1 MAHRPT
7 SVKSLPLKS
16 MPALVLLNPHAQGGR
31 AARRAPML
39 QRWLMQNA
47 PQTEFA
53 APDSVQEA
61 HARLRALPRGSRVVA
76 VGGDGTLN
84 RWLPALLDGGHA
96 LGVVPMGSGNDIARA
111 LGVHA
116 LSLDDA
122 LSSALRGPL
131 RRMDVGVVEAESLCV
146 PFLSS
151 LAAGF
156 DAAVGLRALCGPRWL
171 RGQPR
176 YLWATLREL
185 AALRCWPVRLSCDG
199 RPVWMDEVLFASTLN
214 TPTYGSGMPVA
225 PQARADDGRLE
236 VLRAAEMSRAHVLA
250 LLPRLLRGTHLTDP
264 RVALQACTSLTL
276 DSDAAP
282 LPVAAD
288 GEYLGQF
295 RQLRV
300 RVMPAALPAA
310 VA

>member
-7 SVKSLPLKS
+7 ILKPLPLKS

-31 AARRAPML
+31 AARRAPAL
-39 QRWLMQNA
+39 QRWLTQHA
-47 PQTEFA
+47 PQADFA
-53 APDSVQEA
+53 VPDSVQDA
-61 HARLRALPRGSRVVA
+61 HARLGAMPRGSRVVA

-96 LGVVPMGSGNDIARA
+96 LGVVPVGSGNDVARA
-111 LGVHA
+111 LGVQA
-116 LSLDDA
+116 LSFEDA
-122 LSSALRGPL
+122 LRCALHGPL
-131 RRMDVGVVEAESLCV
+131 RRMDVGIVEAEGLSV

-156 DAAVGLRALCGPRWL
+156 DAAVGLRALRGPRWL

-176 YLWATLREL
+176 YLLATLREL
-185 AALRCWPVRLSCDG
+185 AGLRRWPVRLSCDG
-199 RPVWMDEVLFASTLN
+199 RPAWTGEVLFASTLN

-236 VLRAAEMSRAHVLA
+236 VLRAEAMGRARVLA
-250 LLPRLLRGTHLTDP
+250 LLPRLLGGTHLTDP

-276 DSDAAP
+276 DCDAAP
-282 LPVAAD
+282 LPVAVD

-300 RVMPAALPAA
+300 RVMPAALPAT